1 MTGRDDEL
9 ARLRAENTRLVELL
23 EAHGIVWQAP
33 APPSKSS
40 AAPSLTTDEK
50 VALFRRLFQGRDDVY
65 PIRWENKAG
74 KSGYAPACANE
85 WRPGICEKPL
95 WWAMS
100 PCCRPE
106 SRCRNPSTNH
116 AARQFHSG
124 HAGPNLRVMSIW
136 LLQLRTCVASR
147 VISRNRMLVVLSP
160 VLKVAL
166 HTNAGQHF
174 QFLARVHCL

>member
-9 ARLRAENTRLVELL
+9 ARLCAENTRLVELL

-85 WRPGICEKPL
+85 WRPGICK
-95 WWAMS
+95 
-100 PCCRPE
+100 
-106 SRCRNPSTNH
+106 N
-116 AARQFHSG
+116 AALRYRHSLC
-124 HAGPNLRVMSIW
+124 A
-136 LLQLRTCVASR
+136 
-147 VISRNRMLVVLSP
+147 
-160 VLKVAL
+160 
-166 HTNAGQHF
+166 QHF